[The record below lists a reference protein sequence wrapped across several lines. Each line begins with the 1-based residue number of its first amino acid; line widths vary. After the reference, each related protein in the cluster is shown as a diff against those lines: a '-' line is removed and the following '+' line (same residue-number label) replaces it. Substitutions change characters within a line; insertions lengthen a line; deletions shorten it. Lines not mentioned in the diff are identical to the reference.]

1 MAKSRVILLT
11 ALGAL
16 ACGSD
21 PGAPP
26 PSLAGGSGGTSS
38 AGAGGA
44 SASGGTSAGGAA
56 GSGGIAGSSGA
67 GGSAGSGG
75 SSGSSGSGGASGAGG
90 DPGVG
95 GSGIVPLFNDKT
107 VLEPEVVEDTP
118 TALITRLSDRGR
130 DRHAREDQFQAYEH
144 YLAHYWEHRTVA
156 VEIVDTVGKGGNSVT
171 FNVVTQWK
179 LDSTDLRTFFRGI
192 GTVAEYTDNRGMQRI
207 DDLNYKHVVSRNATE
222 NRELRVGDKMEF
234 ELSQFL
240 DAPPRGRDNYYGT
253 VFLYIVGR
261 GIVPWAGTGAR
272 RDSEMIPESAWLG
285 GHTTV
290 HRNESNEPDNMF
302 LQMAHNMAPQNGQ
315 RFMAGRRVLHTSFA
329 DGKHDEHAENPIY
342 TELVNKVG
350 PYYINRSCNGCHA
363 GNGRALPPATGA
375 TLDKYVVKVGD
386 ASGNPDPALGSVLQP
401 VNSGGTA
408 EATVSI
414 GSWTETGGLRKPSY
428 TFKGATPAA
437 HSARVSPQLVGMGL
451 IEAIRESDVA
461 ALADPE
467 DANGDGI
474 SGRMRVVTDPVT
486 KDLRLGRFGWKA
498 GQAALK
504 HQVAAAL
511 RTDIGVMTSVFPTPD
526 CGSAQTNCGPSGSE
540 LADTELDNLT
550 AYVALL
556 GMRPQRDWAA
566 ANVVKGQELFT
577 STGCASCH
585 TSTFETTP
593 YHPHAELRSQK
604 IHPYSDL
611 LLHDMG
617 PGLADS
623 LPEGDAS
630 GAEWRTTPLWSIGLS
645 AGVAGGESYLHDGR
659 ARTLT
664 EAILWHGGEG
674 EKAKNSFS
682 ALSEAD
688 KTALLA
694 FLKSL

>member
-1 MAKSRVILLT
+1 M
-11 ALGAL
+11 
-16 ACGSD
+16 
-21 PGAPP
+21 
-26 PSLAGGSGGTSS
+26 
-38 AGAGGA
+38 
-44 SASGGTSAGGAA
+44 
-56 GSGGIAGSSGA
+56 
-67 GGSAGSGG
+67 
-75 SSGSSGSGGASGAGG
+75 
-90 DPGVG
+90 
-95 GSGIVPLFNDKT
+95 
-107 VLEPEVVEDTP
+107 TP
-118 TALITRLSDRGR
+118 
-130 DRHAREDQFQAYEH
+130 
-144 YLAHYWEHRTVA
+144 
-156 VEIVDTVGKGGNSVT
+156 
-171 FNVVTQWK
+171 
-179 LDSTDLRTFFRGI
+179 
-192 GTVAEYTDNRGMQRI
+192 I
-207 DDLNYKHVVSRNATE
+207 DDTHYKHVVSRNATE

-240 DAPPRGRDNYYGT
+240 DTPPIGRDNYYGT

-272 RDSEMIPESAWLG
+272 RDSETIPESAWLG

-302 LQMAHNMAPQNGQ
+302 IQMAHNMAPQNGQ
-315 RFMAGRRVLHTSFA
+315 RFMLGRRVDHTSFA
-329 DGKHDEHAENPIY
+329 DGKHDEHAENPVWS
-342 TELVNKVG
+342 ELSNKVG
-350 PYYINRSCNGCHA
+350 PLYINRSCNGCHA
-363 GNGRALPPATGA
+363 GNGRALPPALGA

-386 ASGNPDPALGSVLQP
+386 PAGNPDPALGGVLQP
-401 VNSGGTA
+401 VNFSGSP

-414 GSWTETGGLRKPSY
+414 GSWTETDGLRKPNY

-437 HSARVSPQLVGMGL
+437 YSARVSPQLVGMGL
-451 IEAIRESDVA
+451 MEAIRETDVA
-461 ALADPE
+461 ALADPN
-467 DANGDGI
+467 DGNGDGI

-486 KDLRLGRFGWKA
+486 KELRLGRFGWKA

-526 CGSAQTNCGPSGSE
+526 CGSAQTNCGSSGQE
-540 LADTELDNLT
+540 LAETELDNLT
-550 AYVALL
+550 AYIALL
-556 GMRPQRDWAA
+556 GMRPQRDWAN
-566 ANVVKGQELFT
+566 ANVIKGQELFT

-585 TSTFETTP
+585 TAKFETTP
-593 YHPHAELRSQK
+593 YHPHAELRSQT
-604 IHPYSDL
+604 IHPYTDL

-617 PGLADS
+617 AGLADN

-674 EKAKNSFS
+674 EKAKNAFS
-682 ALSEAD
+682 ALSQVD
-688 KTALLA
+688 KDALVA